1 MNNCFE
7 CQRMIENC
15 GRQDI
20 LLTRAQTALQD
31 AASTGT
37 PEEYAS
43 ARTGLSDAY
52 IDASVAH
59 FALAAHIRLHHDAAQ
74 KLEVSRLSQ

>member
-15 GRQDI
+15 GRQD
-20 LLTRAQTALQD
+20 LMLARAQTALQN
-31 AASTGT
+31 AASLGT
-37 PEEYAS
+37 PEEYAK
-43 ARTGLSDAY
+43 ARTALSDAY

-59 FALAAHIRLHHDAAQ
+59 FALTAHIRLHYDAAQ
-74 KLEVSRLSQ
+74 QLEASQLSP